1 MARKRSGNKYY
12 FTQETEQAIIDF
24 NTCTDSRKRSRIYNE
39 HIKEAFE
46 KLVESIYYTFKFS
59 YIDMSVEDIKNEAI
73 ALLNEKIH
81 RFTKAH
87 GKAYSYFT
95 RITINHFIQKNK
107 DAYAKLK
114 QFEQPEAIDENRN
127 IIGEVVYSDYQES
140 LRDFMNQFI
149 EYYDKNLNQIFTNK
163 KDIIVAD
170 SVIELFRIRENIEIF
185 NKKALYIL
193 IRERTGLETQNITK
207 VINIIKKD
215 FLSKFQIYLK
225 TGVFRTI

>member
-1 MARKRSGNKYY
+1 MARQRSGNKFY

-24 NTCTDSRKRSRIYNE
+24 NASEDPIKRNRIYNE
-39 HIKEAFE
+39 HIRAAFE
-46 KLVESIYYTFKFS
+46 KLVESLYHTFKFY
-59 YIDMSVEDIKNEAI
+59 YIDMPVEDIKHEAI
-73 ALLNEKIH
+73 ALLNEKITK
-81 RFTKAH
+81 FTFGK

-95 RITINHFIQKNK
+95 RVTINHFIAKNK

-114 QFEQPEAIDENRN
+114 QYESTEAIDENRN
-127 IIGEVVYSDYQES
+127 VIGEVVYSDYQES
-140 LRDFMNQFI
+140 LRDFTEQFVT
-149 EYYDKNLNQIFTNK
+149 YYDNNLNRIFNSK

-207 VINIIKKD
+207 VINVIKKD
-215 FLSKFQIYLK
+215 FLTKFQHYQR
-225 TGVFRTI
+225 TGIFKAL

>member
-1 MARKRSGNKYY
+1 MARKRSGNKFY
-12 FTQETEQAIIDF
+12 FTNETEQAIIEF
-24 NTCTDSRKRSRIYNE
+24 NSCTDSHRRNRIYNE
-39 HIKEAFE
+39 HIKMAFE
-46 KLVESIYYTFKFS
+46 KLVESIYHTFKFY
-59 YIDMSVEDIKNEAI
+59 YIDMPVEDIKNEAI

-81 RFTKAH
+81 KFTNTN

-95 RITINHFIQKNK
+95 RITINHFIAKNK

-114 QFEQPEAIDENRN
+114 QYEQPEAIDDNRN
-127 IIGEVVYSDYQES
+127 VIGEVIYSDYQES
-140 LRDFMNQFI
+140 LKDFTDQFV
-149 EYYDKNLNQIFTNK
+149 EHYDKNLNRIFTSK

-207 VINIIKKD
+207 VINVIKKD
-215 FLSKFQIYLK
+215 FMTKFQHYQR
-225 TGVFRTI
+225 TGVFQAF